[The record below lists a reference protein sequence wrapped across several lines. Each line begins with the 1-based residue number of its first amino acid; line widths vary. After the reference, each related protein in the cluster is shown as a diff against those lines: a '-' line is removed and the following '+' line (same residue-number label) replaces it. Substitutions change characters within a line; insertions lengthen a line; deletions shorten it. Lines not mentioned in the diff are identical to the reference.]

1 MTIRRGRVMKRY
13 ALLPFILVST
23 QAFAQAPVTPPSFQ
37 MPGGSGCAGE
47 IARYRAVQ
55 DNDLAMGHVAKSV
68 YLQIKR
74 EIDAAEKVCG
84 AGQDAKATVMIHAS
98 EARHGYPTHI

>member
-1 MTIRRGRVMKRY
+1 MKRY
-13 ALLPFILVST
+13 APLLSVLALSP
-23 QAFAQAPVTPPSFQ
+23 AFAQAPVTPPSFQ

-68 YLQIKR
+68 YGQIKR
-74 EIDAAEKVCG
+74 EIDAAEKVCA
-84 AGQDAKATVMIHAS
+84 AGQEAKATSMIHAS

>member
-1 MTIRRGRVMKRY
+1 MMRY
-13 ALLPFILVST
+13 APLLLVLALSP
-23 QAFAQAPVTPPSFQ
+23 ACAQSPVTPPSFQ

-68 YLQIKR
+68 Y
-74 EIDAAEKVCG
+74 
-84 AGQDAKATVMIHAS
+84 
-98 EARHGYPTHI
+98 

>member
-1 MTIRRGRVMKRY
+1 MTIRRGCVMKRY
-13 ALLPFILVST
+13 ALLPFILWSS
-23 QAFAQAPVTPPSFQ
+23 QAFAQSPVTPPSFQ

-68 YLQIKR
+68 YNQIKG
-74 EIDAAEKVCG
+74 EIGAAEQACA
-84 AGQDAKATVMIHAS
+84 AGKDHEASAMIIES
-98 EARHGYPTHI
+98 RKRH